1 MLYSKVLKRICLTFR
16 TGYVPGEIIGF
27 NAEIDNQSNRDM
39 RSSKLSLIKH
49 VTYVTRKKNKYVSR
63 IIAQTKHGRVSAG
76 DSDLWEGVVM
86 KIPAVPPT
94 NLAGVCNVIKVRYT
108 LELCVVPNGPAFDLE
123 VQLPVTIGTV
133 PLKVLFTN

>member
-1 MLYSKVLKRICLTFR
+1 MKRICLTFR
-16 TGYVPGEIIGF
+16 TGYVPGEMIGF

-39 RSSKLSLIKH
+39 RSSKLSLIEH
-49 VTYVTRKKNKYVSR
+49 VTYITRSKNKYVNR
-63 IIAQTKHGRVSAG
+63 IVAQTRHGRVSAG

-94 NLAGVCNVIKVRYT
+94 NLAGLCNVIKVYYT
-108 LELCVVPNGPAFDLE
+108 LELNVVPKGPAFDLK
-123 VQLPVTIGTV
+123 VQLPVTIGTL

>member
-1 MLYSKVLKRICLTFR
+1 M
-16 TGYVPGEIIGF
+16 IGF

-39 RSSKLSLIKH
+39 RSSKLSLIEH
-49 VTYVTRKKNKYVSR
+49 VTYITRSKNKYVSR
-63 IIAQTKHGRVSAG
+63 IVAQTRHGRVSAG

-94 NLAGVCNVIKVRYT
+94 NLAGLCNVIKVRYT
-108 LELCVVPNGPAFDLE
+108 LELNVVPNGPAFDLK

-133 PLKVLFTN
+133 PLKEFIGTLTAAQTGFEPSAPAL

>member
-1 MLYSKVLKRICLTFR
+1 M
-16 TGYVPGEIIGF
+16 IGF

-39 RSSKLSLIKH
+39 RSSKLSLIEH
-49 VTYVTRKKNKYVSR
+49 VTYITRKKNKYVNR
-63 IIAQTKHGRVSAG
+63 IVAQTKHGRVSAG

-94 NLAGVCNVIKVRYT
+94 NLAGLCNVIKVYYT
-108 LELCVVPNGPAFDLE
+108 LELNVVPKGPAFDLE